1 METRHFVKNL
11 CKQKVKKFFLSTLI
25 VLNPKRV
32 PRYKDVQNPR
42 HWLLLL
48 PILYSYHLQKMSTRI
63 CQIRIPGR
71 S

>member
-11 CKQKVKKFFLSTLI
+11 CKQKVKTFFLSTLI

-32 PRYKDVQNPR
+32 PRYKDVQNLR